1 MVAKRRSQ
9 PARKTSPKSQPT
21 ARRAAPKAAQ
31 RPVKKPAPKARP
43 AKGKPAAAKAAAKK
57 PAPARPPTKPK
68 TAAPAK
74 PAAPAKAATPVKATA
89 APNLK
94 SQISDLK
101 SPAPAS
107 PASVAK
113 PVAPGKAVGPKAP
126 APSALANPKSQ
137 GSAHKSPAP
146 ASAATS
152 SAKPSSV
159 SKSSAQPA
167 TPVPAPAPAT
177 PNPKS
182 QISNLKSPAPALAQA
197 AGAAAA
203 APAPAPAPAPKPVAP
218 PPPPVRR
225 PLVTLTLVTR
235 KSPLAIAQSDLVLA
249 RFAERIP
256 TYAFRVFKLVTTGD
270 RQAEWSLEQQGG
282 KGLFTGELEQA
293 LTDHRADVAVHSA
306 KDLPT
311 DMPAGLALAG
321 FLPREDPRDVLVVRE
336 DVQRP
341 VTIAT
346 GSPRRRLQLE
356 RQFQKATFCEI
367 RGNVDTRLRK
377 IAEERVADATVLAV
391 AGLKR
396 LGITEWPGLR
406 FQPLPL
412 AVSVPAVGQAAV
424 AVQARTETANFLRP
438 HLDESTRVAV
448 ELERAFLRLMGGG
461 CHSAFAVH
469 YDGTG
474 VHLFHENC
482 GYQRFTIALAEAL
495 EPARVAE
502 RVLAQL
508 KLRA

>member
-9 PARKTSPKSQPT
+9 PARKTSPKSAAT
-21 ARRAAPKAAQ
+21 AR
-31 RPVKKPAPKARP
+31 RPVKKAAKRPVTKAAPKP
-43 AKGKPAAAKAAAKK
+43 AASKKGKPASVKAPAKAKK
-57 PAPARPPTKPK
+57 QPVAPK
-68 TAAPAK
+68 AK
-74 PAAPAKAATPVKATA
+74 PAAVSKEPAPSKPAPVAA
-89 APNLK
+89 APAAPRNLR

-101 SPAPAS
+101 STQPAPVAKPAAPAVVAPAAKPAAVAPAPA
-107 PASVAK
+107 PVAK
-113 PVAPGKAVGPKAP
+113 PAPV
-126 APSALANPKSQ
+126 S
-137 GSAHKSPAP
+137 KSPAP
-146 ASAATS
+146 PAAAPLPTAAANLKSQISEPTS
-152 SAKPSSV
+152 
-159 SKSSAQPA
+159 
-167 TPVPAPAPAT
+167 PAPAPAAK
-177 PNPKS
+177 PAAA
-182 QISNLKSPAPALAQA
+182 PAPA
-197 AGAAAA
+197 AAAV
-203 APAPAPAPAPKPVAP
+203 APAPAPAPKPAA

-235 KSPLAIAQSDLVLA
+235 KSPLAVAQSELVLA

-256 TYAFRVFKLVTTGD
+256 SYAFRVFKLVTTGD

-311 DMPAGLALAG
+311 EMPEGLALAG

-341 VTIAT
+341 LTIAT

-377 IAEERVADATVLAV
+377 IAEDRVADATVLAA

-396 LGITEWPGLR
+396 LGITEFPGLR

-424 AVQARTETANFLRP
+424 AVQARVETANFLRP
-438 HLDESTRVAV
+438 HLDEPTRVAV

-461 CHSAFAVH
+461 CHTAFAVH

-482 GYQRFTIALAEAL
+482 GYQRFTIALTEAL
-495 EPARVAE
+495 EPVRVAE
-502 RVLAQL
+502 RILAQL